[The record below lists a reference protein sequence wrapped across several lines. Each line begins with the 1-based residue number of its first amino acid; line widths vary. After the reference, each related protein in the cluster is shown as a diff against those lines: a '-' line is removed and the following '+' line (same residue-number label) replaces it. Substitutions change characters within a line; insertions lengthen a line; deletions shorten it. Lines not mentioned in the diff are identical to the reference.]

1 MKKFLF
7 GASAF
12 VLLSSAAMAEP
23 AQLSDGQ
30 LGAVEAG
37 DAAWSLIANNI
48 VTNTLANT
56 VTNTTVTT
64 VNNTIGQG
72 LTGGSA
78 NNVYNVALTS
88 PGAIAQG
95 TATTSLIGTIMR
107 AP

>member
-7 GASAF
+7 GASAL

-23 AQLSDGQ
+23 APLSDGQ

-37 DAAWSLIANNI
+37 TAAWSLIANNI

-56 VTNTTVTT
+56 VTTTTTTNVTNTV
-64 VNNTIGQG
+64 GQA

-88 PGAIAQG
+88 SGAFAQG
-95 TATTSLIGTIMR
+95 AATTSVIGAITG